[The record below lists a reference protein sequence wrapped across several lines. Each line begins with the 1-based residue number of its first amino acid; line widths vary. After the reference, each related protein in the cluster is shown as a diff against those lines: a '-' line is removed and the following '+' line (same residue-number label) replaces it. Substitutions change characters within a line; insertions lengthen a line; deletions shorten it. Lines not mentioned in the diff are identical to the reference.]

1 MPRFAL
7 NLGIGGRI
15 ESVTYEK
22 YASPGQPIVD
32 ELPEGNVYA
41 YDYINGAFVLN
52 DARAAA
58 LAAEEARDRE

>member
-1 MPRFAL
+1 MPRYAL
-7 NLGIGGRI
+7 NVGSDGRI

-32 ELPEGNVYA
+32 ALPEGNIYS
-41 YDYINGAFVLN
+41 YDYINGAFIFN

-58 LAAEEARDRE
+58 FAAEAERDAE